1 MSVEKAGT
9 SHIEEFEDPKAST
22 SHIEVGTD
30 LKKSDSELGLDE
42 IEEEPYYIDL
52 PESLQDLTQEELKQ
66 LDKKTTRKIDLRL
79 MPMLIFIYILNYIDR
94 NNIASARL
102 GGLEED
108 LGLVGNQ
115 YEIIISVLF
124 VGYILFQVPSNML
137 LNRLGRPSA
146 YLADVMTL
154 RCAISTC
161 TAAVQNFSGLVA
173 IRVLLGVVESAFFCS
188 ALMILSSW
196 YDKKTLASR
205 NSILYAGSLISS
217 AFSGLLAAA
226 ILEMDGLGGIEGW
239 RYLFIIEG
247 GITVLTVPFAYF
259 ILPDTPHNTKFL
271 SQQEKDIIQWKL
283 KRDLGNV
290 DDTDVEA
297 KVSDWEGL
305 KLAVADTKMW
315 MLCGMHSF
323 LVAACGVTNFFPTI
337 VGTLNFNHTIT
348 LCLTAP
354 PYVVAVFVTYFWA
367 RHADKTGERA
377 LHVIIPLILALVAF
391 VIAVATLNT
400 GARYFSMILMIPSL
414 YSAFV
419 VILTWISNSC
429 PRPPAKRAVAI
440 ALVNCLSNST
450 SIWNSYL
457 YPSSDGP
464 RYVKAMSCNIAFL
477 ALSIIFVIMLRIR
490 LMFLNKK
497 IENGTMNWQKEL
509 GKGNDGSKIS
519 ADFRYLY

>member
-1 MSVEKAGT
+1 MSVEKSGAA
-9 SHIEEFEDPKAST
+9 HIEDLEDPKANT
-22 SHIEVGTD
+22 SHIEVGSY
-30 LKKSDSELGLDE
+30 LKKSDTELGSAE
-42 IEEEPYYIDL
+42 IEEEPYYVDL

-66 LDKKTTRKIDLRL
+66 LDKKTTKKIDMRL

-102 GGLEED
+102 G
-108 LGLVGNQ
+108 
-115 YEIIISVLF
+115 
-124 VGYILFQVPSNML
+124 VPSNML

-146 YLADVMTL
+146 YLAVVMTIWG
-154 RCAISTC
+154 AISTC
-161 TAAVQNFSGLVA
+161 TAAVQSFGGLVA

-217 AFSGLLAAA
+217 AFSGLLAAG
-226 ILEMDGLGGIEGW
+226 ILNMDGLGGVEGW

-259 ILPDTPHNTKFL
+259 VLPDTPHNTKFL

-305 KLAVADTKMW
+305 KLAVMDIKMW

-354 PYVVAVFVTYFWA
+354 PYIVAVVVTYFWA
-367 RHADKTGERA
+367 RHADKTGERTF
-377 LHVIIPLILALVAF
+377 HIIIPMVFALVAF
-391 VIAVATLNT
+391 IIAVATLNT

-464 RYVKAMSCNIAFL
+464 RYVKAMSCNIAFIVL
-477 ALSIIFVIMLRIR
+477 AILFVIMLRIR
-490 LMFLNKK
+490 LMVLNKK
-497 IENGTMNWQKEL
+497 IERGTMDWQKEL

-519 ADFRYLY
+519 PDFRYLY